1 MIKLPEDVKK
11 IISMLGR
18 AGFEAYVVGGCVR
31 DSLLGREPSDWDI
44 TTSALPEQ
52 VKEVFKRTIDTGIK
66 HGTVTVRMN
75 GKSYEVTTYRVDG
88 KYSDGR
94 HPDEVRF
101 SPSLFEDLKRR
112 DFTINAM
119 AYNDASGVIDLFGA
133 QRDLEKGIVRCVGVP
148 RERFFEDSLRM
159 LRAVRFAALL
169 SFNIEE
175 KTFAAIRTLAYGLS
189 RVSEERISAE
199 LMKIIL
205 SDHPDYLRKAYEA
218 GLTKIFFPEFD
229 RMMQTIQNTPHHMYT
244 VGEHTLRVMMNVR
257 PERVLR
263 LSALLHDVAK
273 PVTRR
278 VDENGRDHFT
288 GHPEIGAQMAVD
300 ILKRLKFDNAT
311 IEDTARLVRF
321 HDERPEVT
329 KKNIRRQ
336 ISQVGMEHYEDLLA
350 LRRADILGQSDYHRE
365 EKLEELDNVKKL
377 FEEIK
382 NEMSPVTLKDL
393 AVSGGEIIEAGVERG
408 PLTGR
413 VMRLLLNDVI
423 DDPSLNTKEELI
435 KRALS
440 YYREEKEK

>member
-1 MIKLPEDVKK
+1 MIRLPEDVKR
-11 IISMLGR
+11 IISILGR

-31 DSLLGREPSDWDI
+31 DSLLGRTPDDWDI

-75 GKSYEVTTYRVDG
+75 KNSYEVTTYRIDG

-133 QRDLEKGIVRCVGVP
+133 QRDLEKGIVRCVGDP

-169 SFNIEE
+169 SFKIEE
-175 KTFAAIRTLAYGLS
+175 KTFAAIRTLAHGLS
-189 RVSEERISAE
+189 RVSEERIAAE

-218 GLTKIFFPEFD
+218 GLTKIFLPEFD

-244 VGEHTLRVMMNVR
+244 VGEHTLHVMQNTK

-263 LSALLHDVAK
+263 LSALFHDVAK
-273 PVTRR
+273 PVTRK
-278 VDENGRDHFT
+278 VDENGRDHFK
-288 GHPEIGAQMAVD
+288 GHPELGADMTRD

-311 IEDTARLVRF
+311 IEDTVRLVRF
-321 HDERPEVT
+321 HDERYPVT
-329 KKNIRRQ
+329 KKNVRRE
-336 ISQVGMEHYEDLLA
+336 IARVGMEYYPDLLA
-350 LRRADILGQSDYHRE
+350 LRRADILGQSDYHRK
-365 EKLEELDNVKKL
+365 EKLSDLDSIAKL

-382 NEMSPVTLKDL
+382 AEMSPVTLKDL

-408 PLTGR
+408 PVTGR
-413 VMRLLLNDVI
+413 VMRRLLNDVI

-440 YYREEKEK
+440 YYQKEK

>member
-1 MIKLPEDVKK
+1 
-11 IISMLGR
+11 MLFR
-18 AGFEAYVVGGCVR
+18 SGCVR
-31 DSLLGREPSDWDI
+31 DSLLGRTPDDWDI

-75 GKSYEVTTYRVDG
+75 GKSYEVTTYRIDG

-133 QRDLEKGIVRCVGVP
+133 QRDLEKGIVRCVGDP

-169 SFNIEE
+169 SFKIEE
-175 KTFAAIRTLAYGLS
+175 KTFAAIRTLAHGLS
-189 RVSEERISAE
+189 RVSEERIAAE

-218 GLTKIFFPEFD
+218 GLTKIFLPEFD

-244 VGEHTLRVMMNVR
+244 VGEHTLHVMQNTK

-263 LSALLHDVAK
+263 LSALFHDVAK
-273 PVTRR
+273 PVTRK
-278 VDENGRDHFT
+278 VDENGRDHFK
-288 GHPEIGAQMAVD
+288 GHPELGADMTRD

-311 IEDTARLVRF
+311 IEDTVRLVRF
-321 HDERPEVT
+321 HDERYPVT
-329 KKNIRRQ
+329 KKNVRRE
-336 ISQVGMEHYEDLLA
+336 IARVGMEYYPDLLA
-350 LRRADILGQSDYHRE
+350 LRRADILGQSDYHRK
-365 EKLEELDNVKKL
+365 EKLSDLDSIAKL

-382 NEMSPVTLKDL
+382 AEMSPVTLKDL

-408 PLTGR
+408 PVTGR
-413 VMRLLLNDVI
+413 VMRRLLNDVI

-440 YYREEKEK
+440 YYQEEK

>member
-1 MIKLPEDVKK
+1 MIRLPEDVKR
-11 IISMLGR
+11 IISILGR

-31 DSLLGREPSDWDI
+31 DSLLGRTPDDWDI

-75 GKSYEVTTYRVDG
+75 GKSYEVTTYRIDG

-133 QRDLEKGIVRCVGVP
+133 QRDLEKGIVRCVGDP

-169 SFNIEE
+169 SFKIEE
-175 KTFAAIRTLAYGLS
+175 KTFAAIRTLAHGLS
-189 RVSEERISAE
+189 RVSEERIAAE

-218 GLTKIFFPEFD
+218 GLTKIFLPEFD

-244 VGEHTLRVMMNVR
+244 VGEHTLHVMQNTK

-263 LSALLHDVAK
+263 LSALFHDVAK
-273 PVTRR
+273 PVTRK
-278 VDENGRDHFT
+278 VDENGRDHFK
-288 GHPEIGAQMAVD
+288 GHPELGADMTRD

-311 IEDTARLVRF
+311 IEDTVRLVRF
-321 HDERPEVT
+321 HDERYPVT
-329 KKNIRRQ
+329 KKNVRRE
-336 ISQVGMEHYEDLLA
+336 IARVGMEYYPDLLA
-350 LRRADILGQSDYHRE
+350 LRRADILGQSDYHRK
-365 EKLEELDNVKKL
+365 EKLSDLDSIAKL

-382 NEMSPVTLKDL
+382 AEMSPVTLKDL

-408 PLTGR
+408 PVTGR
-413 VMRLLLNDVI
+413 VMRRLLNDVI

-440 YYREEKEK
+440 YYQEEK

>member
-1 MIKLPEDVKK
+1 MIRLPEDVKR
-11 IISMLGR
+11 IISILGR

-31 DSLLGREPSDWDI
+31 DSLLGRTPDDWDI

-75 GKSYEVTTYRVDG
+75 GKSYEVTTYRIDG

-133 QRDLEKGIVRCVGVP
+133 QRDLENGVVRCVGVP

-169 SFNIEE
+169 SFKIEE

-218 GLTKIFFPEFD
+218 GLTKIFLPEFD

-244 VGEHTLRVMMNVR
+244 VGEHTLHVMMNVR

-288 GHPEIGAQMAVD
+288 GHPEIGAEMAVD

-321 HDERPEVT
+321 HDDRYPVT
-329 KKNIRRQ
+329 KKNVRHEIAR
-336 ISQVGMEHYEDLLA
+336 VGMEHYPDLLA
-350 LRRADILGQSDYHRE
+350 LRRADILGQSDYRRE
-365 EKLEELDNVKKL
+365 EKLSDLDGIVKL

-382 NEMSPVTLKDL
+382 AEMSPVTLKDL

-408 PLTGR
+408 PVTGR
-413 VMRLLLNDVI
+413 VMKRLLNDVI
-423 DDPSLNTKEELI
+423 DDPALNTKEELI

-440 YYREEKEK
+440 YYQEEK

>member
-1 MIKLPEDVKK
+1 MIRLPEDVKR
-11 IISMLGR
+11 IISILGR

-31 DSLLGREPSDWDI
+31 DSLLGRTPDDWDI

-75 GKSYEVTTYRVDG
+75 GKSYEVTTYRIDG

-133 QRDLEKGIVRCVGVP
+133 QRDLEKGIVRCVGDP

-169 SFNIEE
+169 SFKIEE
-175 KTFAAIRTLAYGLS
+175 KTFAAIRTLAHGLS
-189 RVSEERISAE
+189 RVSEERIAAE

-205 SDHPDYLRKAYEA
+205 SEHPDYLRKAYEA
-218 GLTKIFFPEFD
+218 GLTKIFLPEFD

-244 VGEHTLRVMMNVR
+244 VGEHTLHVMQNTK

-263 LSALLHDVAK
+263 LSALFHDVAK
-273 PVTRR
+273 PVTRK
-278 VDENGRDHFT
+278 VDENGRDHFK
-288 GHPEIGAQMAVD
+288 GHPELGADMTRD

-311 IEDTARLVRF
+311 IEDTVRLVRF
-321 HDERPEVT
+321 HDERYPVT
-329 KKNIRRQ
+329 KKNVRRE
-336 ISQVGMEHYEDLLA
+336 IARVGMEYYPDLLA
-350 LRRADILGQSDYHRE
+350 LRRADILGQSDYHRK
-365 EKLEELDNVKKL
+365 EKLNDLDSIAKL
-377 FEEIK
+377 FGEIK
-382 NEMSPVTLKDL
+382 AEMSPVTLKDL

-408 PLTGR
+408 PVTGR
-413 VMRLLLNDVI
+413 VMRRLLNDVI

-440 YYREEKEK
+440 YYQEEK

>member
-1 MIKLPEDVKK
+1 MIRLPEDVKR
-11 IISMLGR
+11 IISILGR

-31 DSLLGREPSDWDI
+31 DSLLGRTPDDWDI

-75 GKSYEVTTYRVDG
+75 KNSYEVTTYRIDG

-133 QRDLEKGIVRCVGVP
+133 QRDLEKGIVRCVGDP

-169 SFNIEE
+169 SFKIEE
-175 KTFAAIRTLAYGLS
+175 KTFAAIRTLAHGLS
-189 RVSEERISAE
+189 RVSEERIAAE

-218 GLTKIFFPEFD
+218 GLTKIFLPEFD

-244 VGEHTLRVMMNVR
+244 VGEHTLHVMQNTK

-263 LSALLHDVAK
+263 LSALFHDVAK
-273 PVTRR
+273 PVTRK
-278 VDENGRDHFT
+278 VDENGRDHFK
-288 GHPEIGAQMAVD
+288 GHPELGADMTRD

-311 IEDTARLVRF
+311 IEDTVRLVRF
-321 HDERPEVT
+321 HDERYPVT
-329 KKNIRRQ
+329 KKNVRRE
-336 ISQVGMEHYEDLLA
+336 IARVGMEYYPDLLA
-350 LRRADILGQSDYHRE
+350 LRRADILGQSDYHRK
-365 EKLEELDNVKKL
+365 EKLSDLDSIAKL

-382 NEMSPVTLKDL
+382 AEMSPVTLKDL

-408 PLTGR
+408 PVTGR
-413 VMRLLLNDVI
+413 VMRRLLNDVI

-440 YYREEKEK
+440 YYQEEK

>member
-11 IISMLGR
+11 IISILGR
-18 AGFEAYVVGGCVR
+18 AGFEAYAVGGCVR
-31 DSLLGREPSDWDI
+31 DSLLGREPYDWDI

-52 VKEVFKRTIDTGIK
+52 VKSVFKRTIDTGIK

-189 RVSEERISAE
+189 RVSEERIAAE

-278 VDENGRDHFT
+278 VDEHGRDHFT
-288 GHPEIGAQMAVD
+288 GHPEIGAEMTVD

-321 HDERPEVT
+321 HDERPEIT
-329 KKNIRRQ
+329 KKNMPNVLFKDAMDRAHDDVSKGTPLTKPIQ
-336 ISQVGMEHYEDLLA
+336 DCGLFPPMICHMVKIGEETGNIEEMLDKSAVYYEEEVEIAIQGMLAAMEPMIIILLA
-350 LRRADILGQSDYHRE
+350 AIVGVLLAACLRPMMTMYDA
-365 EKLEELDNVKKL
+365 LDNL
-377 FEEIK
+377 
-382 NEMSPVTLKDL
+382 
-393 AVSGGEIIEAGVERG
+393 
-408 PLTGR
+408 
-413 VMRLLLNDVI
+413 
-423 DDPSLNTKEELI
+423 
-435 KRALS
+435 
-440 YYREEKEK
+440 

>member
-1 MIKLPEDVKK
+1 MIRLPEDVKR
-11 IISMLGR
+11 IISILGR

-31 DSLLGREPSDWDI
+31 DSLLGRTPDDWDI

-75 GKSYEVTTYRVDG
+75 KNSYEVTTYRIDG

-133 QRDLEKGIVRCVGVP
+133 QRDLEKGIVRCVGDP

-169 SFNIEE
+169 SFKIEE
-175 KTFAAIRTLAYGLS
+175 KTFAAIRTLAHGLS
-189 RVSEERISAE
+189 RVSEERIAAE

-218 GLTKIFFPEFD
+218 GLTKIFLPEFD

-244 VGEHTLRVMMNVR
+244 VGEHTLHVMQNTK

-263 LSALLHDVAK
+263 LSALFHDVAK
-273 PVTRR
+273 PVTRK
-278 VDENGRDHFT
+278 VDENGRDHFK
-288 GHPEIGAQMAVD
+288 GHPEIGADMTRD

-311 IEDTARLVRF
+311 IEDTVRLVRF
-321 HDERPEVT
+321 HDERYPVT
-329 KKNIRRQ
+329 KKNVRRE
-336 ISQVGMEHYEDLLA
+336 IARVGMEYYPDLLA
-350 LRRADILGQSDYHRE
+350 LRRADILGQSDYHRK
-365 EKLEELDNVKKL
+365 EKLSDLDSIAKL

-382 NEMSPVTLKDL
+382 AEMSPVTLKDL

-408 PLTGR
+408 PVTGR
-413 VMRLLLNDVI
+413 VMRRLLNDVI

-440 YYREEKEK
+440 YYQEEK

>member
-1 MIKLPEDVKK
+1 MIRLPEDVKR
-11 IISMLGR
+11 IISILGR

-31 DSLLGREPSDWDI
+31 DSLLGRTPDDWDI

-75 GKSYEVTTYRVDG
+75 KNSYEVTTYRIDG

-133 QRDLEKGIVRCVGVP
+133 QRDLEKGIVRCVGDP

-169 SFNIEE
+169 SFKIEE
-175 KTFAAIRTLAYGLS
+175 KTFAAIRTLAHGLS
-189 RVSEERISAE
+189 RVSEERIAAE

-218 GLTKIFFPEFD
+218 GLTKIFLPEFD

-244 VGEHTLRVMMNVR
+244 VGEHTLHVMQNTK

-263 LSALLHDVAK
+263 LSALFHDVAK

-278 VDENGRDHFT
+278 VDENGRDHFK
-288 GHPEIGAQMAVD
+288 GHPELGADMTRD

-311 IEDTARLVRF
+311 IEDTVRLVRF
-321 HDERPEVT
+321 HDERYPVT
-329 KKNIRRQ
+329 KKNVRRE
-336 ISQVGMEHYEDLLA
+336 IARVGMEYYPDLLA
-350 LRRADILGQSDYHRE
+350 LRRADILGQSDYHRK
-365 EKLEELDNVKKL
+365 EKLSDLDSIAKL

-382 NEMSPVTLKDL
+382 AEMSPVTLKDL

-408 PLTGR
+408 PVTGR
-413 VMRLLLNDVI
+413 VMRRLLNDVI

-440 YYREEKEK
+440 YYQEEK

>member
-1 MIKLPEDVKK
+1 MIRLPEDVKR
-11 IISMLGR
+11 IISILGR

-31 DSLLGREPSDWDI
+31 DSLLGRTPDDWDI

-52 VKEVFKRTIDTGIK
+52 VKEVFNRTIDTGIK

-75 GKSYEVTTYRVDG
+75 KNSYEVTTYRIDG

-133 QRDLEKGIVRCVGVP
+133 QRDLEKGIVRCVGDP

-169 SFNIEE
+169 SFKIEE
-175 KTFAAIRTLAYGLS
+175 KTFAAIRTLAHGLS
-189 RVSEERISAE
+189 RVSEERIAAE

-218 GLTKIFFPEFD
+218 GLTKIFLPEFD

-244 VGEHTLRVMMNVR
+244 VGEHTLHVMQNTK

-263 LSALLHDVAK
+263 LSALFHDVAK
-273 PVTRR
+273 PVTRK
-278 VDENGRDHFT
+278 VDENGRDHFK
-288 GHPEIGAQMAVD
+288 GHPELGADMTRD

-311 IEDTARLVRF
+311 IEDTVRLVRF
-321 HDERPEVT
+321 HDERYPVT
-329 KKNIRRQ
+329 KKNVRRE
-336 ISQVGMEHYEDLLA
+336 IARVGMEYYPDLLA
-350 LRRADILGQSDYHRE
+350 LRRADILGQSDYHRK
-365 EKLEELDNVKKL
+365 EKLSDLDSIAKL

-382 NEMSPVTLKDL
+382 AEMSPVTLKDL

-408 PLTGR
+408 PVTGR
-413 VMRLLLNDVI
+413 VMRRLLNDVI

-440 YYREEKEK
+440 YYQEEK

>member
-1 MIKLPEDVKK
+1 MIRLPEDVKR
-11 IISMLGR
+11 IISILGR

-31 DSLLGREPSDWDI
+31 DSLLGRTPDDWDI

-52 VKEVFKRTIDTGIK
+52 VKEVFNRTIDTGIK

-75 GKSYEVTTYRVDG
+75 KNSYEVTTYRIDG

-133 QRDLEKGIVRCVGVP
+133 QRDLEKGIVRCVGDP

-169 SFNIEE
+169 SFKIEE
-175 KTFAAIRTLAYGLS
+175 KTFAAIRTLAHGLS
-189 RVSEERISAE
+189 RVSEERIAAE

-218 GLTKIFFPEFD
+218 GLTKIFLPEFD

-244 VGEHTLRVMMNVR
+244 VGEHTLHVMQNTK

-263 LSALLHDVAK
+263 LSALFHDVAK
-273 PVTRR
+273 PVTRK
-278 VDENGRDHFT
+278 VDENGRDHFK
-288 GHPEIGAQMAVD
+288 GHPELGADMTRD

-311 IEDTARLVRF
+311 IEDTVRLVRF
-321 HDERPEVT
+321 HDERYPVT
-329 KKNIRRQ
+329 KKNVRRE
-336 ISQVGMEHYEDLLA
+336 IARVGMEYYPDLLA
-350 LRRADILGQSDYHRE
+350 LRRADILGQSDYHRK
-365 EKLEELDNVKKL
+365 EKLSDLDSIAKL

-382 NEMSPVTLKDL
+382 AEMSPVTLKDL

-408 PLTGR
+408 PVTGR
-413 VMRLLLNDVI
+413 VMRRLLNDVI
-423 DDPSLNTKEELI
+423 DDPSFNTKEELI

-440 YYREEKEK
+440 YYQEEK

>member
-1 MIKLPEDVKK
+1 MIRLPEDVKR
-11 IISMLGR
+11 IISILGR

-31 DSLLGREPSDWDI
+31 DSLLGRTPDDWDI

-75 GKSYEVTTYRVDG
+75 GKSYEVTTYRIDG

-133 QRDLEKGIVRCVGVP
+133 QRDLEKGIVRCVGDP

-169 SFNIEE
+169 SFKIEE
-175 KTFAAIRTLAYGLS
+175 KTFAAIRTLAHGLS
-189 RVSEERISAE
+189 RVSEERIAAE

-218 GLTKIFFPEFD
+218 GLTKIFLPEFD

-244 VGEHTLRVMMNVR
+244 VGEHTLHVMQNTK

-263 LSALLHDVAK
+263 LSALFHDVAK
-273 PVTRR
+273 PVTRK
-278 VDENGRDHFT
+278 VDENGRDHFK
-288 GHPEIGAQMAVD
+288 GHPELGADMTRD

-311 IEDTARLVRF
+311 IEDTVRLVRF
-321 HDERPEVT
+321 HDERYPVT
-329 KKNIRRQ
+329 KKNVRRE
-336 ISQVGMEHYEDLLA
+336 IARVGMEYYPDLLA
-350 LRRADILGQSDYHRE
+350 LRRADILGQSDYHRK
-365 EKLEELDNVKKL
+365 EKLNDLDSIAKL
-377 FEEIK
+377 FGEIK
-382 NEMSPVTLKDL
+382 AEMSPVTLKDL

-408 PLTGR
+408 PVTGR
-413 VMRLLLNDVI
+413 VMRRLLNDVI

-440 YYREEKEK
+440 YYQEEK

>member
-31 DSLLGREPSDWDI
+31 DSLLGRTPDDWDI

-75 GKSYEVTTYRVDG
+75 GKSYEVTTYRIDG

-133 QRDLEKGIVRCVGVP
+133 QRDLEKGIVRCVGDP

-169 SFNIEE
+169 SFKIEE
-175 KTFAAIRTLAYGLS
+175 KTFAAIRTLAHGLS
-189 RVSEERISAE
+189 RVSEERIAAE

-218 GLTKIFFPEFD
+218 GLTKIFLPEFD

-244 VGEHTLRVMMNVR
+244 VGEHTLHVMQNTK

-263 LSALLHDVAK
+263 LSALFHDVAK
-273 PVTRR
+273 PVTRK
-278 VDENGRDHFT
+278 VDENGRDHFK
-288 GHPEIGAQMAVD
+288 GHPEVGADMTRD

-311 IEDTARLVRF
+311 IEDTVRLVRF
-321 HDERPEVT
+321 HNERYPVT
-329 KKNIRRQ
+329 KKNVRRE
-336 ISQVGMEHYEDLLA
+336 IARVGMEYYPDLLA
-350 LRRADILGQSDYHRE
+350 LRRADILGQSDYHRK
-365 EKLEELDNVKKL
+365 EKLSDLDGIAKL

-382 NEMSPVTLKDL
+382 AEMSPVTLKDL

-408 PLTGR
+408 PVTGR
-413 VMRLLLNDVI
+413 VMRRLLNDVI

-440 YYREEKEK
+440 YYQEEK

>member
-11 IISMLGR
+11 IISFLGR

-31 DSLLGREPSDWDI
+31 DSLLGREPDDWDI
-44 TTSALPEQ
+44 TTSALPHQ
-52 VKEVFKRTIDTGIK
+52 VKEVFKKTIDTGIK

-101 SPSLFEDLKRR
+101 SPSLLEDLKRR

-133 QRDLEKGIVRCVGVP
+133 QKDLENGIVRCVGNP

-159 LRAVRFAALL
+159 LRAIRFAARL
-169 SFNIEE
+169 SFKIEE

-189 RVSEERISAE
+189 RVSEERIAAE

-218 GLTKIFFPEFD
+218 GLTKIFLPEFD
-229 RMMQTIQNTPHHMYT
+229 RMMQTIQNTRHHMYT
-244 VGEHTLRVMMNVR
+244 VGEHSLHVMMNVK

-263 LSALLHDVAK
+263 LAALLHDVAK
-273 PVTRR
+273 PVTRK
-278 VDENGRDHFT
+278 VDEKGRDHFT
-288 GHPEIGAQMAVD
+288 GHPEVGAAMAED
-300 ILKRLKFDNAT
+300 ISRRLRFDNAT
-311 IEDTARLVRF
+311 IEDTARLMRF
-321 HDERPEVT
+321 HDARVPVT

-336 ISQVGMEHYEDLLA
+336 IARVGMEHYEDLLS
-350 LRRADILGQSDYHRE
+350 LRRADILSQSEYQRK
-365 EKLEELDNVKKL
+365 EKLLELDNTVKL
-377 FEEIK
+377 YEEIK
-382 NEMSPVTLKDL
+382 DEMAPVTLKDL
-393 AVSGGEIIEAGVERG
+393 AVSGGEIIEAGVEKG
-408 PLTGR
+408 PVTGR
-413 VMRLLLNDVI
+413 VMKRLLKDVI
-423 DDPSLNTKEELI
+423 DDPSLNTREELI

-440 YYREEKEK
+440 YYQEDKEK

>member
-1 MIKLPEDVKK
+1 MIRLPEDVKR
-11 IISMLGR
+11 IISILGR

-31 DSLLGREPSDWDI
+31 DSLLGRTPDDWDI

-75 GKSYEVTTYRVDG
+75 GKSYEVTTYRIDG

-133 QRDLEKGIVRCVGVP
+133 QRDLEKGIVRCVGDP

-169 SFNIEE
+169 SFKIEE
-175 KTFAAIRTLAYGLS
+175 KTFAAIRTLAHGLS
-189 RVSEERISAE
+189 RVSEERIAAE

-218 GLTKIFFPEFD
+218 GLTKIFLPEFD

-244 VGEHTLRVMMNVR
+244 VGEHTLHVMQNTK

-263 LSALLHDVAK
+263 LSALFHDVAK
-273 PVTRR
+273 PVTRK
-278 VDENGRDHFT
+278 VDENGRDHFK
-288 GHPEIGAQMAVD
+288 GHPELGADMTRD

-311 IEDTARLVRF
+311 IEDTVRLVRF
-321 HDERPEVT
+321 HDERYPVT
-329 KKNIRRQ
+329 KKNVRRE
-336 ISQVGMEHYEDLLA
+336 IARVGMEYYPDLLA
-350 LRRADILGQSDYHRE
+350 LRRADILGQSDYHRK
-365 EKLEELDNVKKL
+365 EKLSDLDGIVKL

-382 NEMSPVTLKDL
+382 AEMSPVTLKDL

-408 PLTGR
+408 PVTGR
-413 VMRLLLNDVI
+413 VMKRLLNDVI
-423 DDPSLNTKEELI
+423 DDPALNTKEELI

-440 YYREEKEK
+440 YYQEEK

>member
-1 MIKLPEDVKK
+1 MIRLPEDVKR
-11 IISMLGR
+11 IISILGR

-31 DSLLGREPSDWDI
+31 DSLLGRTPDDWDI

-75 GKSYEVTTYRVDG
+75 GKSYEVTTYRIDG

-133 QRDLEKGIVRCVGVP
+133 QRDLEKGIVRCVGDP

-169 SFNIEE
+169 SFKIEE
-175 KTFAAIRTLAYGLS
+175 KTFAAIRTLAHGLS
-189 RVSEERISAE
+189 RVSEERIAAE

-218 GLTKIFFPEFD
+218 GLTKIFLPEFD

-244 VGEHTLRVMMNVR
+244 VGEHTLHVMQNTK

-263 LSALLHDVAK
+263 LSALFHDVAK

-288 GHPEIGAQMAVD
+288 GHPELGADMTRD

-311 IEDTARLVRF
+311 IEDTVRLVRF
-321 HDERPEVT
+321 HDERYPVT
-329 KKNIRRQ
+329 KKNVRRE
-336 ISQVGMEHYEDLLA
+336 IARVGMEYYPDLLA
-350 LRRADILGQSDYHRE
+350 LRRADILGQSDYHRK
-365 EKLEELDNVKKL
+365 EKLSDLDSIAKL

-382 NEMSPVTLKDL
+382 AEMSPVTLKDL

-408 PLTGR
+408 PVTGR
-413 VMRLLLNDVI
+413 VMRRLLNDVI

-440 YYREEKEK
+440 YYQEEK

>member
-1 MIKLPEDVKK
+1 MIRLPEDVKR
-11 IISMLGR
+11 IISILGR

-31 DSLLGREPSDWDI
+31 DSLLGRTPDDWDI

-75 GKSYEVTTYRVDG
+75 KNSYEVTTYRIDG

-133 QRDLEKGIVRCVGVP
+133 QRDLEKGIVRCVGDP

-169 SFNIEE
+169 SFKIEE
-175 KTFAAIRTLAYGLS
+175 KTFAAIRTLAHGLS
-189 RVSEERISAE
+189 RVSEERIAAE

-218 GLTKIFFPEFD
+218 GLTKIFLPEFD

-244 VGEHTLRVMMNVR
+244 VGEHTLHVMQNTK

-263 LSALLHDVAK
+263 LSALFHDVAK
-273 PVTRR
+273 PVTRK
-278 VDENGRDHFT
+278 VDENGRDHFK
-288 GHPEIGAQMAVD
+288 GHPEIGADMTRD

-311 IEDTARLVRF
+311 IEDTVRLVRF
-321 HDERPEVT
+321 HDERYPVT
-329 KKNIRRQ
+329 KKNVRRE
-336 ISQVGMEHYEDLLA
+336 IARVGMEYYPDLLA
-350 LRRADILGQSDYHRE
+350 LRRADILGQSDYHRK
-365 EKLEELDNVKKL
+365 EKLRDLDSIAKL

-382 NEMSPVTLKDL
+382 AEMSPVTLKDL

-408 PLTGR
+408 PVTGR
-413 VMRLLLNDVI
+413 VMRRLLNDVI

-440 YYREEKEK
+440 YYQEEK

>member
-1 MIKLPEDVKK
+1 
-11 IISMLGR
+11 MLGR
-18 AGFEAYVVGGCVR
+18 AGFEAYAVGGCVR
-31 DSLLGREPSDWDI
+31 DSLLGRKPDDWDI
-44 TTSALPEQ
+44 TTSALPDQ
-52 VKEVFKRTIDTGIK
+52 VKEIFKRTIDTGIR

-75 GKSYEVTTYRVDG
+75 GKGYEVTTYRVDG

-101 SPSLFEDLKRR
+101 SGSLFEDLKRR

-133 QRDLEKGIVRCVGVP
+133 QRDLGNGIIRCVGNP

-159 LRAVRFAALL
+159 LRAIRFAALL
-169 SFNIEE
+169 SFRIEE
-175 KTFAAIRTLAYGLS
+175 KTFAAIRTLAHGLS
-189 RVSEERISAE
+189 RVSAERIASE

-218 GLTKIFFPEFD
+218 GLTKIFLPEFD

-244 VGEHTLRVMMNVR
+244 VGEHTLHVMMNIR

-263 LSALLHDVAK
+263 LAALLHDVGK
-273 PVTRR
+273 PVTRK

-288 GHPEIGAQMAVD
+288 GHPEVGAEMVLR
-300 ILKRLKFDNAT
+300 ILKRLRFDNAT
-311 IEDTARLVRF
+311 IEDTVRLVRY
-321 HDERPEVT
+321 HDDRVPVT

-336 ISQVGMEHYEDLLA
+336 VAKVGMEHYKDLLT
-350 LRRADILGQSDYHRE
+350 LRRADILGQSDYKRE
-365 EKLEELDNVKKL
+365 EKLLELEDTESI

-382 NEMSPVTLKDL
+382 KEMSPVALKDL
-393 AVSGGEIIEAGVERG
+393 AVSGGEIIEAGVEKG

-413 VMRLLLNDVI
+413 VLKRLLMDVI
-423 DDPSLNTKEELI
+423 DDPSQNNREELI

-440 YYREEKEK
+440 YYEEEKGK